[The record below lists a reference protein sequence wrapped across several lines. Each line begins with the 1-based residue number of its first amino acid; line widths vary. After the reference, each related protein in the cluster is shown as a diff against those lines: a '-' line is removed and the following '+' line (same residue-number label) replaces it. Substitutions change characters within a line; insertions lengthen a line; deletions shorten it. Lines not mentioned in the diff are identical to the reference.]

1 MSLFKRRLPKQ
12 QAVSERGRGEGLDE
26 GTQAEVDAGHRKEP
40 QAADLVVVLL
50 RAEFNH

>member
-26 GTQAEVDAGHRKEP
+26 GTQAEVDAGYRKEP
-40 QAADLVVVLL
+40 KAADLVDGLY
-50 RAEFNH
+50 REEFN